1 MKSENL
7 PQNRTDHSSSAAERC
22 LSSMHRDAY
31 HGENESYPEA
41 PLLNGGSAGAAAL
54 DSNAFRIHARDCR
67 QLNEDMCK
75 MVHAEDRNQ
84 MPTNKMRE

>member
-1 MKSENL
+1 MAAGS
-7 PQNRTDHSSSAAERC
+7 QAERC
-22 LSSMHRDAY
+22 ISSMSND
-31 HGENESYPEA
+31 ENESYPEA
-41 PLLNGGSAGAAAL
+41 PLPNGGSAGAAVL

-75 MVHAEDRNQ
+75 VLHAEDRNQ